1 MSKSKTGAKVAIG
14 ILAAALLIGGLG
26 AATRGFRNWDPQ
38 TWFDNWGKGDES
50 SSEDTVEE
58 GENLQLRVFG
68 GPRFA
73 ATAQVGDTKTATATV
88 TPSNATDKRVTWVSS
103 DPTKVSVANK
113 YTNSGEANTIRL
125 ESLFAGEV
133 TVTAYPTLLGP
144 EQGAAVTVTF
154 GNAPQTMYGN
164 AFLAQTEQVGIE
176 HFAEQ
181 MSGVWDW
188 LDGERTEPLELN
200 GGVVYDK
207 PWGND
212 EIYINFSED
221 SWQVSSEDSFWLIV
235 LGQGR
240 EGAEGLPEDI
250 GLGSIYFDDADI
262 GHTADFVS
270 VRGNEFIAF
279 LSVNEWDIQWNQ
291 NYTYKIGDAEFT
303 FFYEQFFDAN
313 GVEVDSPTIEF

>member
-68 GPRFA
+68 GPKFA

-88 TPSNATDKRVTWVSS
+88 IPSNATDKRVTWVSS

-144 EQGAAVTVTF
+144 EKGAAITVTF

-188 LDGERTEPLELN
+188 LDGERTEPLQRRRRLRQAM
-200 GGVVYDK
+200 GQRRDLHQLQRGQLA
-207 PWGND
+207 G
-212 EIYINFSED
+212 IQRGQLLAD
-221 SWQVSSEDSFWLIV
+221 SPGP
-235 LGQGR
+235 GQGGGRGASGRHRPR
-240 EGAEGLPEDI
+240 EHILRRCRHRAHGGLRIRQGQRVHRLPE
-250 GLGSIYFDDADI
+250 
-262 GHTADFVS
+262 
-270 VRGNEFIAF
+270 R
-279 LSVNEWDIQWNQ
+279 Q
-291 NYTYKIGDAEFT
+291 
-303 FFYEQFFDAN
+303 
-313 GVEVDSPTIEF
+313 

>member
-68 GPRFA
+68 GPS
-73 ATAQVGDTKTATATV
+73 
-88 TPSNATDKRVTWVSS
+88 PSNATDKRVTWVSS

-221 SWQVSSEDSFWLIV
+221 NWQVSSEDSFWLIV

-303 FFYEQFFDAN
+303 FFYEPFYDAD
-313 GVEVDSPTIEF
+313 GVEVGSPTIEF

>member
-1 MSKSKTGAKVAIG
+1 MSKSKTGLKAAIG

-68 GPRFA
+68 GPKFA

-88 TPSNATDKRVTWVSS
+88 IPSNATDKRVTWVSS

-113 YTNSGEANTIRL
+113 YTKSGEANTIRL

-133 TVTAYPTLLGP
+133 TVTAYPTLLGS
-144 EQGAAVTVTF
+144 EKGAAITVTF

-188 LDGERTEPLELN
+188 LEGERTEPLELN

-212 EIYINFSED
+212 DLFIDFSED
-221 SWQVSSEDSFWLIV
+221 DITMNDEDSFWLIV

-250 GLGSIYFDDADI
+250 GLGQLYVHDSPI
-262 GHTADFVS
+262 GATADFVS
-270 VRGNEFIAF
+270 VKGNEFIAF
-279 LSVNEWDIQWNQ
+279 VSVTDSSLQSDNNI
-291 NYTYKIGDAEFT
+291 TFKIGDAAFT
-303 FFYEQFFDAN
+303 FLWERFRDAT
-313 GVEVDSPTIEF
+313 GVQVDSPTIEF